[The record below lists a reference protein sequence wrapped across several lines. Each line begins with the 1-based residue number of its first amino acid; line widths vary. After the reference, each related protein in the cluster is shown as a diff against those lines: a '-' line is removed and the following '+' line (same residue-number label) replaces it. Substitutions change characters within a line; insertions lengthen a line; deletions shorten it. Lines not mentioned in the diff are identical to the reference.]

1 MREWNFAKIRQGA
14 IQQMRTI
21 FESLRHQQHKLYT
34 AFLVCIWDDRLGF
47 PLLYLRVAIS
57 GRYCGSTGRAD
68 VSGKGIKG

>member
-34 AFLVCIWDDRLGF
+34 AFLVCIWGWQAWLSPPLSSRRDFR
-47 PLLYLRVAIS
+47 PLLWEHGEGWRI
-57 GRYCGSTGRAD
+57 GQRD
-68 VSGKGIKG
+68 